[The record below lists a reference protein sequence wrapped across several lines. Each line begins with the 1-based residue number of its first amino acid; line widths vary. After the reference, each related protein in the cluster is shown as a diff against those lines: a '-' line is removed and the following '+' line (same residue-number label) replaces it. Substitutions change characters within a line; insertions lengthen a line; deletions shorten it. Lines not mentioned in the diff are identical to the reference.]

1 MLLFKAI
8 CRALQLHVSNAFI
21 FHIFQAISQLDSQ
34 LCFWFYFF
42 KGVLKETS
50 ETMFWE
56 KSFNSSRDS
65 VWSYKAFVCL
75 LWTTFMVL
83 FASYGANSHPFLYHR
98 KLCAWMFCLT
108 SAAFHESNRIR
119 WGQNDMMVWQT
130 LIFLEQTMALWRA
143 HIPIVMKAWNST
155 DRECW
160 MHVFSSVW
168 CYRGGQWSVDAC
180 SRLYGLTIRPC
191 LLNEG
196 GERRRGRLNEEKI
209 QKPEQNK
216 TYSTRMHYI
225 DQKWQ

>member
-1 MLLFKAI
+1 
-8 CRALQLHVSNAFI
+8 
-21 FHIFQAISQLDSQ
+21 
-34 LCFWFYFF
+34 
-42 KGVLKETS
+42 
-50 ETMFWE
+50 MFWE

-65 VWSYKAFVCL
+65 VWSYKAFVWL
-75 LWTTFMVL
+75 LWTTFMLL
-83 FASYGANSHPFLYHR
+83 FVSYGANSHPFLYDR
-98 KLCAWMFCLT
+98 KLCAWIFCLT

-155 DRECW
+155 DRAAVVC
-160 MHVFSSVW
+160 MCSAAF
-168 CYRGGQWSVDAC
+168 DAIGAV
-180 SRLYGLTIRPC
+180 SDPWTPVLAARLYGLTIRPC

-209 QKPEQNK
+209 EALFHKPEQNK

>member
-8 CRALQLHVSNAFI
+8 CCAWMHFNIWSSNAFI
-21 FHIFQAISQLDSQ
+21 FHIFQAISQLHSQ
-34 LCFWFYFF
+34 LCFCFYFF
-42 KGVLKETS
+42 KGVLKEAS

-56 KSFNSSRDS
+56 RSFNSSRDS

-83 FASYGANSHPFLYHR
+83 LVSYGANSHPFLYDR

-130 LIFLEQTMALWRA
+130 LIFLEQTMALLRA

-155 DRECW
+155 DRECCSDGC
-160 MHVFSSVW
+160 MCSAAF
-168 CYRGGQWSVDAC
+168 DAIGAV
-180 SRLYGLTIRPC
+180 SDPWTPVLDSMESL
-191 LLNEG
+191 
-196 GERRRGRLNEEKI
+196 
-209 QKPEQNK
+209 
-216 TYSTRMHYI
+216 
-225 DQKWQ
+225 